1 MRFGRKER
9 EHVLEPTVSGAD
21 FKAAVEGLMGA
32 VSAGGEY
39 LPPGERAGAEAV
51 LTKAAKRLGFTG
63 SHTVV
68 ALAGA
73 TGSGKSTL
81 FNRMVGEELSQPGQL
96 RPTTTSITAAIWGA
110 NPAGELLDWL
120 NVPNRHYIEPM
131 RRGRVDEDLVRDGLV
146 LLDLPDM
153 DSHRAEHR
161 AEADRVLAQTDVFVW
176 VTDPQKY
183 ADAILHDEY
192 LAQAKHHQT
201 VTLVVLNQAARMRLE
216 EAHACRDDLKRLL
229 VADGLPDAPVLLT
242 SARTGLGLE
251 DLAVAL
257 AGAARSATASK
268 VRLMGDLRRE
278 AQRLRGYVGDTETE
292 LDPATDDELL
302 EALGRAAGVPT
313 VLAPVQ
319 KDYLHRSG
327 KRTGWLPTRWLARF
341 RPDPLATLGLHR
353 KAATEQSGHF
363 TELLARSS
371 LPQATPAARAAV
383 DLATRKLGARAAA
396 GLPPRWAQAVQDAAT
411 PDQGGLVDALDQA
424 VVGTQIPR
432 RTPAWWSAMNVVQW
446 LCGLTAL
453 AGGLWLLTLAVLG
466 WLQFLLPEVP
476 RVGPFPLPTVL
487 LVGGLVLGFV
497 FALVAR
503 AFAKV
508 GAGRRRAHVE
518 GLLRDRMREV
528 ASDRFLVPVREI
540 LARHAQTR
548 RHLDG
553 ALGPR

>member
-9 EHVLEPTVSGAD
+9 ECLLEPTVSGAD
-21 FKAAVEGLMGA
+21 FKVAVASLMGA
-32 VSAGGEY
+32 VESGGEY
-39 LPPGERAGAEAV
+39 LPPVERAHAETV
-51 LTKAAKRLGFTG
+51 LTKAATRLGFAG

-81 FNRMVGEELSQPGQL
+81 FNRMVGAELSQQGQL
-96 RPTTTSITAAIWGA
+96 RPTTTSITAAVWGPD
-110 NPAGELLDWL
+110 PAGELLDWL
-120 NVPNRHYIEPM
+120 DVPKRHYIEPM
-131 RRGRVDEDLVRDGLV
+131 RRGRVDAELVRDGLV

-192 LAQAKHHQT
+192 LAQAKNHQT
-201 VTLVVLNQAARMRLE
+201 VTLVVLNQADRMRLE

-229 VADGLPDAPVLLT
+229 VADGLPDAPVLLV

-251 DLAVAL
+251 DLALSL

-278 AQRLRGYVGDTETE
+278 AQRLREYVGDAETE
-292 LDPATDDELL
+292 LDPSTDDELL
-302 EALGRAAGVPT
+302 DALGRAAGVPT
-313 VLAPVQ
+313 VLATVH

-341 RPDPLATLGLHR
+341 RPDPLATIGLHR
-353 KAATEQSGHF
+353 KAATEQAGAF

-383 DLATRKLGARAAA
+383 DLATRKLGARAAL
-396 GLPPRWAQAVQDAAT
+396 GLPPRWALAVEDAAS

-424 VVGTQIPR
+424 VVGTQIPS
-432 RTPAWWSAMNVVQW
+432 RTPMWWSAMNVLQW
-446 LCGLTAL
+446 LCGLIAL
-453 AGGLWLLTLAVLG
+453 AGGGWLVTLAVLG

-487 LVGGLVLGFV
+487 LVGGLVLGFG
-497 FALVAR
+497 FAAVAR
-503 AFAKV
+503 SFAKV
-508 GAGRRRAHVE
+508 GAGRRRAYVE
-518 GLLRDRMREV
+518 GLLRQRIGEV
-528 ASDRFLVPVREI
+528 ASERFLRPVREI
-540 LARHAQTR
+540 LTRHAQTR
-548 RHLDG
+548 QHLDG
-553 ALGPR
+553 ALGRR